1 MAIYRGIGGAG
12 DSTTDATVTAVTQQA
27 VNAAS
32 SATSAASSASTA
44 TTKAAAAS
52 ASASNAATSA
62 SNASSSALAASLS
75 ESNAATSESNAS
87 TSEVNAAASEAASL
101 AAQSASEAAQAAAE
115 TAQGLSET
123 AQAASEVAQGA
134 AEVAQGLAEDAQ
146 AAAEA
151 AQAAAELALDS
162 FDDTYLG
169 AKAVEPTLDN
179 DGNALLEGALYY
191 DTVLAGLRVYKGSVW
206 FTLADS
212 GAGVLLA
219 SANLSDLIDVPTAR
233 SNLGLGTAATTAST
247 AYATAAQGAL
257 ADTAVQPA
265 DIGTAA
271 AEDVGY
277 FATAAQGALAD
288 TAVQPA
294 DITGWASETYVNT
307 AVSNLVDAAPV
318 TLDTLNELAA
328 ALGDDANFST
338 TVTTAI
344 GTKWT
349 QDNTKISNWDTAYG
363 WGDHSAE
370 GYATYPTQT
379 GNGGKYLTTDGSAT
393 SWATVD
399 ALPDQTSNSGKY
411 LTTDGSTASWEL
423 IVALPDQT
431 GNAGKFLTTDGTNA
445 SWTTTI
451 DGGTF

>member
-27 VNAAS
+27 VNAAA

-52 ASASNAATSA
+52 ASASSASTSATNAASSASAASTSATNALASQVAAAASETAAGASETAAAASESAAATSA
-62 SNASSSALAASLS
+62 SNAASSASSASSSASAASS
-75 ESNAATSESNAS
+75 SAT
-87 TSEVNAAASEAASL
+87 
-101 AAQSASEAAQAAAE
+101 AAQNAQ
-115 TAQGLSET
+115 T
-123 AQAASEVAQGA
+123 
-134 AEVAQGLAEDAQ
+134 
-146 AAAEA
+146 AAEA
-151 AQAAAELALDS
+151 AQVAAELALDS
-162 FDDTYLG
+162 FDDVYLG
-169 AKAVEPTLDN
+169 SKASEPTLDN
-179 DGNALLEGALYY
+179 DGDPLVSGALYY
-191 DTVLAGLRVYKGSVW
+191 DTVIGSLRIFKSSAW
-206 FTLADS
+206 FSLTDS
-212 GAGVLLA
+212 GSGLLLA
-219 SANLSDLIDVPTAR
+219 SANLSDLANAATAR
-233 SNLGLGTAATTAST
+233 TNLGLGTAATTAST

-265 DIGTAA
+265 DI
-271 AEDVGY
+271 
-277 FATAAQGALAD
+277 
-288 TAVQPA
+288 
-294 DITGWASETYVNT
+294 TGWASQTYVNT
-307 AVSNLVDAAPV
+307 AVANLVDSAPA

-338 TVTTAI
+338 TVTTSI

-363 WGDHSAE
+363 WGDHAAE

-399 ALPDQTSNSGKY
+399 ALPAQTGNSGKY

>member
-12 DSTTDATVTAVTQQA
+12 DSTTDATITAVTQQA
-27 VNAAS
+27 VNAAT
-32 SATSAASSASTA
+32 SATSAASSAATA

-52 ASASNAATSA
+52 ASATAAAASQTAAATSA
-62 SNASSSALAASLS
+62 GSASTSASSASASATAAAASETAAATS
-75 ESNAATSESNAS
+75 ETNAATSEANAA
-87 TSEVNAAASEAASL
+87 TSETNAAASETAAL
-101 AAQSASEAAQAAAE
+101 AAKVAAE
-115 TAQGLSET
+115 TAQGAAET
-123 AQAASEVAQGA
+123 AKT
-134 AEVAQGLAEDAQ
+134 
-146 AAAEA
+146 AAEA
-151 AQAAAELALDS
+151 AQTAAELALDS
-162 FDDTYLG
+162 FDDVYLG
-169 AKAVEPTLDN
+169 AKSSAPTLDN
-179 DGNALLEGALYY
+179 DGNALQEGALYY
-191 DTVLAGLRVYKGSVW
+191 DTVIQGLRVYKGAAW

-219 SANLSDLIDVPTAR
+219 SANLSDLIDAATAR
-233 SNLGLGTAATTAST
+233 SNLGLGTAATTAAT
-247 AYATAAQGAL
+247 DYATAAQGAL
-257 ADTAVQPA
+257 AA
-265 DIGTAA
+265 
-271 AEDVGY
+271 
-277 FATAAQGALAD
+277 

-294 DITGWASETYVNT
+294 DITGWASQTYVDT
-307 AVSNLVDAAPV
+307 AVSNLVDAAPT

-363 WGDHSAE
+363 WGDHGVA

-379 GNGGKYLTTDGSAT
+379 GNGGKYLTTDGATT

-399 ALPDQTSNSGKY
+399 ALPSQTGNSGKY
-411 LTTDGSTASWEL
+411 LTTDGSNASWEL

>member
-12 DSTTDATVTAVTQQA
+12 DSTTDATITAVTQQA
-27 VNAAS
+27 VNAAT
-32 SATSAASSASTA
+32 SATSAASSAATA

-52 ASASNAATSA
+52 ASATAAAASQTAAATSA
-62 SNASSSALAASLS
+62 NSASTSASSASASATAAAASETAAATS
-75 ESNAATSESNAS
+75 ETNAATSEANAA
-87 TSEVNAAASEAASL
+87 TSETNAAASETAAL
-101 AAQSASEAAQAAAE
+101 AAKVAAE
-115 TAQGLSET
+115 T
-123 AQAASEVAQGA
+123 AQGA
-134 AEVAQGLAEDAQ
+134 AEVAQT
-146 AAAEA
+146 AAEA
-151 AQAAAELALDS
+151 AQTAAELALDS
-162 FDDTYLG
+162 FDDVYLG
-169 AKAVEPTLDN
+169 AKSSAPTLDN
-179 DGNALLEGALYY
+179 DGNALQEGALYY
-191 DTVLAGLRVYKGSVW
+191 DTVLQGLRVYKGAAW

-219 SANLSDLIDVPTAR
+219 SANLSDLSNAATAR
-233 SNLGLGTAATTAST
+233 SNLGLGTAATTAAT
-247 AYATAAQGAL
+247 DYATAAQGAL
-257 ADTAVQPA
+257 AA
-265 DIGTAA
+265 
-271 AEDVGY
+271 
-277 FATAAQGALAD
+277 

-294 DITGWASETYVNT
+294 DITGWASQTYVDT
-307 AVSNLVDAAPV
+307 AVSNLVDAAPT

-363 WGDHSAE
+363 WGDHGVA

-379 GNGGKYLTTDGSAT
+379 GNGGKYLTTDGATT

-399 ALPDQTSNSGKY
+399 ALPTQTGNSGKY
-411 LTTDGSTASWEL
+411 LTTDGSNASWEL

>member
-27 VNAAS
+27 VNAAA

-52 ASASNAATSA
+52 ASASSASTSATNAASSA
-62 SNASSSALAASLS
+62 SAASTSETNALASETAAAASEVAAGASETAAAAS
-75 ESNAATSESNAS
+75 ESAAATSESNAAS
-87 TSEVNAAASEAASL
+87 SASSASSSASAASS
-101 AAQSASEAAQAAAE
+101 SA
-115 TAQGLSET
+115 T
-123 AQAASEVAQGA
+123 VAQN
-134 AEVAQGLAEDAQ
+134 AQT
-146 AAAEA
+146 AAEA
-151 AQAAAELALDS
+151 AQVAAELALDS
-162 FDDTYLG
+162 FDDVYLG
-169 AKAVEPTLDN
+169 AKASEPTLDN
-179 DGNALLEGALYY
+179 DGDALVEGALYY
-191 DTVLAGLRVYKGSVW
+191 DTVLNGLRVYKGAAW

-233 SNLGLGTAATTAST
+233 TNLGLGTAATTAST
-247 AYATAAQGAL
+247 DYATAAQGS
-257 ADTAVQPA
+257 
-265 DIGTAA
+265 
-271 AEDVGY
+271 
-277 FATAAQGALAD
+277 LAD

-307 AVSNLVDAAPV
+307 AVANLVDSAPAA
-318 TLDTLNELAA
+318 LDTLNELAA

-338 TVTTAI
+338 TVTTSI

-363 WGDHSAE
+363 WGDHAAV

-399 ALPDQTSNSGKY
+399 ALPAQTGNSGKY

>member
-27 VNAAS
+27 VNAAA

-52 ASASNAATSA
+52 ASASSASTSATNAASSASAASTSA
-62 SNASSSALAASLS
+62 TNALASQVAAAASETAAGASETAAAAS
-75 ESNAATSESNAS
+75 ESAAATSESNAAS
-87 TSEVNAAASEAASL
+87 SASSASSSASAASSSAT
-101 AAQSASEAAQAAAE
+101 AAQNAQ
-115 TAQGLSET
+115 T
-123 AQAASEVAQGA
+123 
-134 AEVAQGLAEDAQ
+134 
-146 AAAEA
+146 AAEA
-151 AQAAAELALDS
+151 AQVAAELALDS
-162 FDDTYLG
+162 FDDVYLG
-169 AKAVEPTLDN
+169 AKSSEPTLDN

-191 DTVLAGLRVYKGSVW
+191 DTVLNGLRVYKGAAW

-233 SNLGLGTAATTAST
+233 TNLGLGTAATTAST

-271 AEDVGY
+271 AQDVGY

-307 AVSNLVDAAPV
+307 AVANLVDSAPAA
-318 TLDTLNELAA
+318 LDTLNELAA

-338 TVTTAI
+338 TVTTSI

-363 WGDHSAE
+363 WGDHAAE

-399 ALPDQTSNSGKY
+399 ALPAQTGNSGKY

>member
-27 VNAAS
+27 VNAAA

-52 ASASNAATSA
+52 ASASSASTSATNAASSASAASTSATNALASQVAAAASETAAGASETAAAASESAAATSA
-62 SNASSSALAASLS
+62 SNAASSASSASSSASAASS
-75 ESNAATSESNAS
+75 SAT
-87 TSEVNAAASEAASL
+87 
-101 AAQSASEAAQAAAE
+101 AAQNAQ
-115 TAQGLSET
+115 T
-123 AQAASEVAQGA
+123 
-134 AEVAQGLAEDAQ
+134 
-146 AAAEA
+146 AAEA
-151 AQAAAELALDS
+151 AQVAAELALDS
-162 FDDTYLG
+162 FDDVYLG
-169 AKAVEPTLDN
+169 SKASEPTLDN
-179 DGNALLEGALYY
+179 DGDPLVSGALYY
-191 DTVLAGLRVYKGSVW
+191 DTVIGSLRIFKSSAW
-206 FTLADS
+206 FSLTDS
-212 GAGVLLA
+212 GSGLLLA
-219 SANLSDLIDVPTAR
+219 SANLSDLTNAATAR
-233 SNLGLGTAATTAST
+233 TNLGLGTAATTAST

-265 DIGTAA
+265 DI
-271 AEDVGY
+271 
-277 FATAAQGALAD
+277 
-288 TAVQPA
+288 
-294 DITGWASETYVNT
+294 TGWASQTYVNT
-307 AVSNLVDAAPV
+307 AVANLVDSAPA

-338 TVTTAI
+338 TVTTSI

-363 WGDHSAE
+363 WGDHAAE

-379 GNGGKYLTTDGSAT
+379 GNSGKYLTTDGSAT

-399 ALPDQTSNSGKY
+399 ALPAQTGNSGKY

>member
-12 DSTTDATVTAVTQQA
+12 DSTTDATVTAVTEQA

-52 ASASNAATSA
+52 ASASSASTSASNAASSASAASVSESNASDSEVAALASEVAAGASETAAAASETAAATSETNAATSA
-62 SNASSSALAASLS
+62 SSASSSASAASS
-75 ESNAATSESNAS
+75 SATAA
-87 TSEVNAAASEAASL
+87 
-101 AAQSASEAAQAAAE
+101 
-115 TAQGLSET
+115 G
-123 AQAASEVAQGA
+123 
-134 AEVAQGLAEDAQ
+134 DAQ
-146 AAAEA
+146 TAAEA
-151 AQAAAELALDS
+151 AQVAAELALDS
-162 FDDTYLG
+162 FDDVYLG

-179 DGNALLEGALYY
+179 DGDALVEGALYY
-191 DTVLAGLRVYKGSVW
+191 DTVLTGLRVYKGSAW

-219 SANLSDLIDVPTAR
+219 SANLSDLLDVPTAR

-294 DITGWASETYVNT
+294 DITGWASETYVDT
-307 AVSNLVDAAPV
+307 AVSNLVDAAPS

-349 QDNTKISNWDTAYG
+349 QDNTKISNWDTAFG
-363 WGDHSAE
+363 WGDHGAE

-379 GNGGKYLTTDGSAT
+379 GNSGKYLTTDGSST
-393 SWATVD
+393 SWAAVD

>member
-27 VNAAS
+27 VNAAA

-52 ASASNAATSA
+52 ASASSASTSA
-62 SNASSSALAASLS
+62 SNAASSASAASTSATNALASQVAAAASETAAGASETAAAAS
-75 ESNAATSESNAS
+75 ESAAATSESNAAS
-87 TSEVNAAASEAASL
+87 SASSASSSASAASSSAT
-101 AAQSASEAAQAAAE
+101 AAQNAQ
-115 TAQGLSET
+115 T
-123 AQAASEVAQGA
+123 
-134 AEVAQGLAEDAQ
+134 
-146 AAAEA
+146 AAEA
-151 AQAAAELALDS
+151 AQVAAELALDS
-162 FDDTYLG
+162 FDDVYLG
-169 AKAVEPTLDN
+169 AKASEPTLDN
-179 DGNALLEGALYY
+179 DGDALVSGALYY
-191 DTVLAGLRVYKGSVW
+191 DTVIGSLRIFKSSAW
-206 FTLADS
+206 FSLTDS
-212 GAGVLLA
+212 GSGLLLA
-219 SANLSDLIDVPTAR
+219 SANLSDLTNAATAR
-233 SNLGLGTAATTAST
+233 TNLGLGTAATTAST
-247 AYATAAQGAL
+247 DY
-257 ADTAVQPA
+257 
-265 DIGTAA
+265 
-271 AEDVGY
+271 
-277 FATAAQGALAD
+277 ATAAQGALAD

-307 AVSNLVDAAPV
+307 AVANLVDSAPA

-349 QDNTKISNWDTAYG
+349 QDNTKITNWDTAYG
-363 WGDHSAE
+363 WGDHAAE

-399 ALPDQTSNSGKY
+399 ALPAQTGNSGKY

>member
-27 VNAAS
+27 VNAAASAKTATDKATIAVNAASAALISQGSASS
-32 SATSAASSASTA
+32 SATVA
-44 TTKAAAAS
+44 TNKAGEAS
-52 ASASNAATSA
+52 A
-62 SNASSSALAASLS
+62 SALAASQSETNAGLS
-75 ESNAATSESNAS
+75 ETAAATSE
-87 TSEVNAAASEAASL
+87 TNAAASELVALNSSADALKLAINAEDTEYTLSDATTTGYSALHYAAKALASKT
-101 AAQSASEAAQAAAE
+101 AAQNAQ
-115 TAQGLSET
+115 T
-123 AQAASEVAQGA
+123 
-134 AEVAQGLAEDAQ
+134 
-146 AAAEA
+146 AAEA
-151 AQAAAELALDS
+151 AQVAAELALDS
-162 FDDTYLG
+162 FDDVYLG
-169 AKAVEPTLDN
+169 AKASEPTLDN
-179 DGNALLEGALYY
+179 DGDALVEGALYY
-191 DTVLAGLRVYKGSVW
+191 DTVIGSLRISKSSAW
-206 FTLADS
+206 FSLTDS
-212 GAGVLLA
+212 GSGLLLA
-219 SANLSDLIDVPTAR
+219 SANLSDLTNAATAR
-233 SNLGLGTAATTAST
+233 TNLGLGTAATTAST
-247 AYATAAQGAL
+247 DY
-257 ADTAVQPA
+257 
-265 DIGTAA
+265 
-271 AEDVGY
+271 
-277 FATAAQGALAD
+277 ATAAQGALAD

-294 DITGWASETYVNT
+294 DITGWASETYVDT
-307 AVSNLVDAAPV
+307 AVANLVDSAPA

-363 WGDHSAE
+363 WGDHAAE

-399 ALPDQTSNSGKY
+399 ALPAQTGNSGKY

>member
-27 VNAAS
+27 VNAAA

-52 ASASNAATSA
+52 ASASSASTSANNAASSASAASTSA
-62 SNASSSALAASLS
+62 TNALASEVAAAASEEAAGASETAAAAS
-75 ESNAATSESNAS
+75 ESAAATSESNAAS
-87 TSEVNAAASEAASL
+87 SASSASSSASAASSSAT
-101 AAQSASEAAQAAAE
+101 AAQ
-115 TAQGLSET
+115 
-123 AQAASEVAQGA
+123 
-134 AEVAQGLAEDAQ
+134 DAQ
-146 AAAEA
+146 TAAEA
-151 AQAAAELALDS
+151 AQVAAELALDS
-162 FDDTYLG
+162 FDDVYLG
-169 AKAVEPTLDN
+169 AKASEPTLDN
-179 DGNALLEGALYY
+179 DGDALVEGALYY
-191 DTVLAGLRVYKGSVW
+191 DTVIGSLRIFKSSAW
-206 FTLADS
+206 FSLTDS
-212 GAGVLLA
+212 GSGLLLA
-219 SANLSDLIDVPTAR
+219 SANLSDLEDAATAR
-233 SNLGLGTAATTAST
+233 TNLGLGTAATTAST
-247 AYATAAQGAL
+247 DY
-257 ADTAVQPA
+257 
-265 DIGTAA
+265 
-271 AEDVGY
+271 
-277 FATAAQGALAD
+277 ATAAQGALAD

-294 DITGWASETYVNT
+294 DITGWASETYVDT
-307 AVSNLVDAAPV
+307 AVANLVDSAPAA
-318 TLDTLNELAA
+318 LDTLNELAA

-338 TVTTAI
+338 TVTTSI

-363 WGDHSAE
+363 WGDHAAE

-399 ALPDQTSNSGKY
+399 ALPAQTGNSGKY